1 MNKMYII
8 SLFKIKNM
16 AIKIYHKFKIE
27 DEKLRNEFI
36 QLMDS
41 CDGAFRRKIK
51 VSFKKD
57 VRKYIY
63 YLKVWLITEQNA
75 PQLKDN
81 HMRGKVYCLNHI
93 TPVSHGYENNID
105 PSIIGGLHNIRIIKH
120 KDNLIKNRKIIK
132 NINTYGMIK
141 YNISDYPKGSN
152 TCLGD
157 DGNKPPL
164 NKTVKP

>member
-1 MNKMYII
+1 MG
-8 SLFKIKNM
+8 
-16 AIKIYHKFKIE
+16 IKIYQKFKIG
-27 DEKLRNEFI
+27 DEKLRKEFI
-36 QLMDS
+36 ELIDS
-41 CDGAFRRKIK
+41 CDGAFRQKIK
-51 VSFKKD
+51 FSFKKD

-81 HMRGKVYCLNHI
+81 SLRGKVYCLDHI
-93 TPVSHGYENNID
+93 TPISYGYENDID
-105 PSIIGGLHNIRIIKH
+105 PSIIGGLDNIRIIKH
-120 KDNLIKNRKIIK
+120 KENLTKNKQIIKDTTMNNQIKNKL
-132 NINTYGMIK
+132 
-141 YNISDYPKGSN
+141 SDYPRGNN